1 MLSKELLPKEIC
13 RRLSRRLGLTLTI
26 GLALGLLLSL
36 GVIVLFAKI
45 VEDVVEGESRRF
57 DDAVQLFIH
66 DYSLDWLYEPMLFIT
81 ALGYYWE
88 SSRSWLWRRTLS
100 TVREPESPRRCS
112 RAPRSEALSS
122 PPS

>member
-1 MLSKELLPKEIC
+1 LLSKELLPKEIG

-100 TVREPESPRRCS
+100 TAREQESPRCCS
-112 RAPRSEALSS
+112 RAPR
-122 PPS
+122 